1 MRFFPSAARRRV
13 GAVVAA
19 CSLALGAIAVP
30 LAHANL
36 SAADD
41 LEHKQKRVQKHIDQ
55 ADDHLEMSSARLI
68 RATQRLGAAR
78 TDLSAARD
86 TLGSARTEL
95 ADARVLDL
103 EMQARLTLA
112 EADLEVARLAVISG
126 TAAVG
131 RQRDSVASVISS
143 IYTEGDPELL
153 AFAALLD
160 ARTPGD
166 LIRQEGVRDVIVGR
180 ETRAYDDLSAAEVLL
195 EVQESQVEDAKRE
208 VATKAR
214 DAAVHVVT
222 LQDLETDAQAAKD
235 EVVRLVAD
243 RKDASAEAK
252 AAKASDRKELAKLE
266 KEDRRIEKKL
276 VEIARK
282 ARLRALREARL
293 RALREARRQGRQ
305 QLSSGPSTGFLAWPS
320 VGEVTSSYGMR
331 NHPIFGYY
339 SLHDGTDFGAACG
352 TPLYAASDGRV
363 ISQDFQT
370 AYGNRLILDH
380 GFQRGVGLATI
391 YNHAASYTV
400 GVGDQVS
407 RGQVIGYVG
416 STGWSTG
423 CHLHFTVMANGQAVD
438 PMNWL

>member
-36 SAADD
+36 STADD
-41 LEHKQKRVQKHIDQ
+41 LKHKQKRVEKQIDQ
-55 ADDHLEMSSARLI
+55 AHDHLEMSSTRLV
-68 RATQRLGAAR
+68 RATQRLAAAR
-78 TDLSAARD
+78 TGLSAARD
-86 TLGSARTEL
+86 ALGTARSEL
-95 ADARVLDL
+95 ADARGVDL
-103 EMQARLTLA
+103 EMRARLTLA
-112 EADLEVARLAVISG
+112 EADLEVARLGVISG
-126 TAAVG
+126 TAAVD

-143 IYTEGDPELL
+143 IYTEGDPGLL

-195 EVQESQVEDAKRE
+195 EVEETQVEDAKRE

-214 DAAVHVVT
+214 DAAEHVIT
-222 LQDLETDAQAAKD
+222 MQGLETDAQAAKD

-252 AAKASDRKELAKLE
+252 EAKGSDRKKLAKLK

-276 VEIARK
+276 AAIARQ
-282 ARLRALREARL
+282 ARL

-320 VGEVTSSYGMR
+320 GGEVTSPYGMR
-331 NHPIFGYY
+331 IHPIFGYY
-339 SLHDGTDFGAACG
+339 SLHDGTDFGVGCG

-363 ISQDFQT
+363 ISQYFQT
-370 AYGNRLILDH
+370 AYGNRLILDN

-423 CHLHFTVMANGQAVD
+423 CHLHFTVMADGRAVD